1 MFLEGHVTI
10 ILDTVHHLR
19 HCLNNTFWKVDQF
32 LSLAVREGQLLLI
45 QDHVCEVSC
54 HKHMWISYK
63 NYFTSIFNNSIII
76 PIINLTLPLLRAR
89 VLGWVFIQ
97 HDDNLWHIVQF
108 WHHAHIFH
116 RSTPLLIL
124 PHLQTNTAISSQQ
137 NIHTALI
144 NSTNKRTMTAHY
156 SHQADH
162 HSAVQS
168 EVNEHGFHW

>member
-10 ILDTVHHLR
+10 ILDIIHHLR

-32 LSLAVREGQLLLI
+32 LSLAVREKGCYSFRTISVKYL
-45 QDHVCEVSC
+45 VTNTCEF
-54 HKHMWISYK
+54 HAR
-63 NYFTSIFNNSIII
+63 NYFTSIFNNSFIFW
-76 PIINLTLPLLRAR
+76 IINLTLPLLRAR

-124 PHLQTNTAISSQQ
+124 PHLQTNIAISSQQ
-137 NIHTALI
+137 NT
-144 NSTNKRTMTAHY
+144 Y
-156 SHQADH
+156 SHSID
-162 HSAVQS
+162 
-168 EVNEHGFHW
+168 

>member
-10 ILDTVHHLR
+10 ILETVHHLR

-32 LSLAVREGQLLLI
+32 LSLAVREGGLLLI
-45 QDHVCEVSC
+45 QDHFCAVSC
-54 HKHMWISYK
+54 TKHMWISYK
-63 NYFTSIFNNSIII
+63 NYFTSTFNNRIII
-76 PIINLTLPLLRAR
+76 WIINLTLPLLRAR
-89 VLGWVFIQ
+89 ILGWIFIQ

-124 PHLQTNTAISSQQ
+124 PHLQTILPVAHNKT
-137 NIHTALI
+137 LI
-144 NSTNKRTMTAHY
+144 NSTNKRIKTAHN

-162 HSAVQS
+162 HNAVQS